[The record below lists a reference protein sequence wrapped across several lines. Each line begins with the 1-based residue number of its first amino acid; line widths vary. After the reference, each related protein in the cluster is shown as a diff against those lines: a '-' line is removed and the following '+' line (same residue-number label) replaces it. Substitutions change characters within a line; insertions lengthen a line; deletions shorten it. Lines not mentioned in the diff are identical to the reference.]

1 MTRAKDIGPAWQRA
15 FEAGRPAVL
24 DVHTD
29 PDVPPIPPHVTFE
42 QLKDAAEA
50 MLKGDPD
57 VWGVTRTGIKQKLQE
72 FLPGT
77 KSG

>member
-1 MTRAKDIGPAWQRA
+1 
-15 FEAGRPAVL
+15 
-24 DVHTD
+24 
-29 PDVPPIPPHVTFE
+29 VTFE

-77 KSG
+77 KD